1 MAEPDETTDDTDEEV
16 EETDAEETTDDSE
29 TSDEWKPP
37 TKEEWQKSERAL
49 KRAKDESAKRRI
61 ELAKL
66 KKEAQSAASSGD
78 MGEAAALREQ
88 ISEVRQELADNKAI
102 AAILKAGYNG
112 DQPEKMIKLIDFDD
126 IEGSLD
132 DLKDEFPEKFGRQK
146 PPAGRASTG
155 RGRADDAPTDDVDTR
170 FAKRLLRQR

>member
-1 MAEPDETTDDTDEEV
+1 MAEPDETTDDSIDEEID
-16 EETDAEETTDDSE
+16 ETESEETTDDSS
-29 TSDEWKPP
+29 TDEWKPP
-37 TKEEWQKSERAL
+37 SKEEWQKAERAL

-61 ELAKL
+61 ELSKL
-66 KKEAQSAASSGD
+66 KREAQAASNSGD

-102 AAILKAGYNG
+102 AAILRAGYNG

-126 IEGSLD
+126 IDGSLE
-132 DLKDEFPEKFGRQK
+132 DLKDEFPEKFGK
-146 PPAGRASTG
+146 TKSPTGRASTG
-155 RGRADDAPTDDVDTR
+155 RGRADDTPTDDVDTR